1 MGTVKSQ
8 PQSAATAK
16 KTPLG
21 SDLRSGLPGTPEEQD
36 RGLRAAMKKHAETLR
51 RLGR

>member
-1 MGTVKSQ
+1 MGIVKSQ
-8 PQSAATAK
+8 PQTKA
-16 KTPLG
+16 PLRP
-21 SDLRSGLPGTPEEQD
+21 STQDNLRSALPGTPEEQD

>member
-1 MGTVKSQ
+1 MDTVKSQ
-8 PQSAATAK
+8 QPNAAPPK
-16 KTPLG
+16 KTPSG
-21 SDLRSGLPGTPEEQD
+21 PDLRSGLPGTPDEQD